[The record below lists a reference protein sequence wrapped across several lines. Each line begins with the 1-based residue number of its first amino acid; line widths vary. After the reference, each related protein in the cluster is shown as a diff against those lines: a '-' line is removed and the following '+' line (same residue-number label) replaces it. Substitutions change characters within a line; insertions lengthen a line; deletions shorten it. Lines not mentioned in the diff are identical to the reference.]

1 LRRSAGRIDGVPV
14 QGYEIHHGRVIAN
27 GEAALLCDAD
37 GVPEGS
43 VRGSIVG
50 THWHGLL
57 ENDAYRR
64 SFLAD
69 VARWSGRDFVAA
81 SDTSVAAVRASQLDL
96 LADLV
101 EHHVDVDAVCRL
113 IEHGVPP
120 LPPVADL
127 LA

>member
-1 LRRSAGRIDGVPV
+1 MH
-14 QGYEIHHGRVIAN
+14 GYEIHHGRVVSN
-27 GEAALLCDAD
+27 GDAALLRDAD

-43 VRGSIVG
+43 VRGAVVG

-69 VARWSGRDFVAA
+69 VARWSGRDFVVAP
-81 SDTSVAAVRASQLDL
+81 DTSVAAVRAGQLDL

-101 EHHVDVDAVCRL
+101 ERHVDVDAVCRL
-113 IEHGVPP
+113 IEHGPP
-120 LPPVADL
+120 RAPAPSARLLPQKPSD
-127 LA
+127 